1 MHLEI
6 LHYLQMV
13 IGEGTELGGHMQH
26 FHGTHHFGMLEQIDW
41 ITDAFAAQEQGIDDI
56 KIG

>member
-1 MHLEI
+1 
-6 LHYLQMV
+6 MV
-13 IGEGTELGGHMQH
+13 IGKGTELGGHMQH